1 MKKTPKLLILA
12 GTVLAFLFLFGII
25 FYNNFIKKSIYEE
38 NSQHL
43 LSTYE
48 QVDKT
53 FTMFVQHNWNALSDW
68 SNNLQYLDDT
78 ENMKTLWYE
87 FARRKDAWQ
96 YQDFYMFNEN
106 CDFITA
112 AGRDGNAPNIQG
124 IFLDMYETGQPVISS
139 YIASDSNRRI
149 VFALPMEV
157 PYTINGITYSGLAV
171 SYNNDVVEKL
181 IAGNIYQ
188 GQSDCYILTSDGN
201 VLLSLEPKTEFL
213 QHISNLFDFLNNY
226 TDMTETEITDL
237 KKNIKNVSTGS
248 LQCRYNKKTY
258 YLVYEPTGINDWTI
272 VGIIHNDVVDAS
284 MRRIQFI
291 TIVLILILNGCIALL
306 LIGTVFVLMDS
317 RLRMKEHE
325 QMILLKRKE
334 LTEQMFSGLG
344 RIVDRFAVGDLKNN
358 RYEYHENLLKHP
370 IYPETGYYD
379 DLVKNISHQYLVMTD
394 TENKKMNHL
403 LTPDYLRCVLKKE
416 DDIFKIE
423 YYNRSIDTYLVM
435 HVVPVEWDSEHELEK
450 VMLIA
455 QDIGQKHELE
465 NLANTDG
472 LTGLYNERYFNS
484 ILHKKELQK
493 LPFILFYLDLDH
505 FKSVNDTYGHDMG
518 DKLLKEAA
526 NRLQSCIRSNDYAFR
541 IGGDEFIVYQIQ
553 GQKSQAELRAD
564 LESLQHLWD
573 QIRAEKGLELPVTVS
588 SGIAL
593 FPQHGQRFDQLWSH
607 ADQALYQAKA
617 EGRQRLC
624 FWEEED

>member
-1 MKKTPKLLILA
+1 
-12 GTVLAFLFLFGII
+12 
-25 FYNNFIKKSIYEE
+25 
-38 NSQHL
+38 
-43 LSTYE
+43 
-48 QVDKT
+48 
-53 FTMFVQHNWNALSDW
+53 MFVQHNWNALSDW

-106 CDFITA
+106 CHFITA
-112 AGRDGNAPNIQG
+112 AGRNGNAPNIQG
-124 IFLDMYETGQPVISS
+124 IFLICMQPASLLFPAILQVIPTAGS
-139 YIASDSNRRI
+139 YLHSPWI
-149 VFALPMEV
+149 
-157 PYTINGITYSGLAV
+157 PYTINGVTYSVLAV

-272 VGIIHNDVVDAS
+272 VGIIHDDVVDAS
-284 MRRIQFI
+284 MRRIQSI
-291 TIVLILILNGCIALL
+291 TIVLLLILNGCIALL
-306 LIGTVFVLMDS
+306 LTGTVFALMDS

-379 DLVKNISHQYLVMTD
+379 DLVEDISRQYLVMTD

-403 LTPDYLRCVLKKE
+403 LTPDYLRCVLKK
-416 DDIFKIE
+416 
-423 YYNRSIDTYLVM
+423 
-435 HVVPVEWDSEHELEK
+435 
-450 VMLIA
+450 
-455 QDIGQKHELE
+455 G
-465 NLANTDG
+465 
-472 LTGLYNERYFNS
+472 
-484 ILHKKELQK
+484 
-493 LPFILFYLDLDH
+493 
-505 FKSVNDTYGHDMG
+505 
-518 DKLLKEAA
+518 
-526 NRLQSCIRSNDYAFR
+526 
-541 IGGDEFIVYQIQ
+541 
-553 GQKSQAELRAD
+553 
-564 LESLQHLWD
+564 
-573 QIRAEKGLELPVTVS
+573 
-588 SGIAL
+588 
-593 FPQHGQRFDQLWSH
+593 
-607 ADQALYQAKA
+607 
-617 EGRQRLC
+617 
-624 FWEEED
+624 